1 MGKAKFDLS
10 AMVDTVSNLDTAAAA
25 PQLQLIPLEDLLPSP
40 ENFYQLRDV
49 DGLAD
54 AIALEGLQQPL
65 VVTPCPGK
73 AGKYR
78 IISGHR
84 RRAAIEKLVK
94 DKAHPREDLRPV
106 PCLVRIYASQAMAE
120 LQLILANSTARVLT
134 NAEISRQA
142 ERMEILLYQLKEEGY
157 QFPGRMRDQVAAACK
172 VSAPKL
178 ARLKVIR
185 EKLKA
190 PELVLLFEKDKLSEQ
205 AAYALA
211 RLPEDFQARIAR
223 IMGAKSADIGGGKAE
238 NILKLYGEGWRWE
251 PDFQCPDGK
260 PCHRGDTFLRHDLES
275 YDVCGGQKC
284 CLKCSRA
291 KERYYACDRMCSKAK
306 AARKGTRD
314 EAKAQADARARKAA
328 KGYQATTQ
336 ARAQRLLRAIDAAG
350 LPDESKFAWRYYWN
364 PIRVSDLRRWA
375 AGQFS
380 EEEDLWTSAELD
392 PERIESPV
400 ALAQL
405 FGCTTDYLL
414 GLTDDFRPAAAPAG
428 DQAPEPQPEAPAP
441 LPEPPALE
449 ADEPPAESWVPL
461 VWLDGRKPPQKDR
474 QLAAVKLSAE
484 GIYILEVA
492 RWSMALREWRYPS
505 GGEIGPAE
513 CIGWFPLPDDEESE
527 QDA

>member
-1 MGKAKFDLS
+1 
-10 AMVDTVSNLDTAAAA
+10 
-25 PQLQLIPLEDLLPSP
+25 
-40 ENFYQLRDV
+40 
-49 DGLAD
+49 
-54 AIALEGLQQPL
+54 
-65 VVTPCPGK
+65 
-73 AGKYR
+73 
-78 IISGHR
+78 
-84 RRAAIEKLVK
+84 
-94 DKAHPREDLRPV
+94 
-106 PCLVRIYASQAMAE
+106 
-120 LQLILANSTARVLT
+120 
-134 NAEISRQA
+134 
-142 ERMEILLYQLKEEGY
+142 
-157 QFPGRMRDQVAAACK
+157 
-172 VSAPKL
+172 
-178 ARLKVIR
+178 
-185 EKLKA
+185 
-190 PELVLLFEKDKLSEQ
+190 
-205 AAYALA
+205 
-211 RLPEDFQARIAR
+211 
-223 IMGAKSADIGGGKAE
+223 
-238 NILKLYGEGWRWE
+238 
-251 PDFQCPDGK
+251 
-260 PCHRGDTFLRHDLES
+260 
-275 YDVCGGQKC
+275 
-284 CLKCSRA
+284 
-291 KERYYACDRMCSKAK
+291 MCSKAK

-350 LPDESKFAWRYYWN
+350 LPDESKFAWRYYWK

-441 LPEPPALE
+441 LPEPPAME
-449 ADEPPAESWVPL
+449 ADEPPAEGWVPL

-492 RWSMALREWRYPS
+492 RWSMSLREWRYPS

-513 CIGWFPLPDDEESE
+513 CVGWFPLPDDEEDE
-527 QDA
+527 HGE

>member
-25 PQLQLIPLEDLLPSP
+25 PQLQLIPLEDLLPST

-291 KERYYACDRMCSKAK
+291 KERYYACDRMCCKAK

-441 LPEPPALE
+441 LPEPPAME